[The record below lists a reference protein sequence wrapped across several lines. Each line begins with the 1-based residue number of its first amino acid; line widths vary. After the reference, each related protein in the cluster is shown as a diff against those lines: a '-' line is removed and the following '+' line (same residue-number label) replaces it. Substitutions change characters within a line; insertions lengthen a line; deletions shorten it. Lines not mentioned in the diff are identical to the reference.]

1 MPQYSVSASFA
12 ASPAE
17 VFRALT
23 DARRVRQ
30 WSGQSGRVPK
40 TIGGAFSWF
49 DGWVTGRVLAFE
61 EGKRL
66 AMTWAVSEW
75 PDGTPA
81 SIVRMTF
88 SGTAKRTRLRIGHLG
103 LPNARE
109 SASHK
114 KGWEEFVFGPLRVHL
129 ASRTA

>member
-1 MPQYSVSASFA
+1 MPQYTVRTVLD
-12 ASPAE
+12 ASPSV

-23 DARRVRQ
+23 DARWLRA

-40 TIGGAFSWF
+40 RIGGAFSWF
-49 DGWVTGRVLAFE
+49 DGWATGRVLAYE

-66 AMTWAVSEW
+66 SVTWSINDW
-75 PDGTPA
+75 PEGTQA
-81 SIVRMTF
+81 SIVRMTL
-88 SGTAKRTRLRIGHLG
+88 SGTSKRTTVRINHTG

-114 KGWEEFVFGPLRVHL
+114 KGWEAYVFGPIKVHL
-129 ASRTA
+129 AGRRA

>member
-1 MPQYSVSASFA
+1 MPQYTVRVVID
-12 ASPAE
+12 ASPAS

-23 DARRVRQ
+23 DARQFRA
-30 WSGQSGRVPK
+30 WSGQAGRAPK
-40 TIGGAFSWF
+40 RIGGAFSWF

-66 AMTWAVSEW
+66 SVTWSVSEW
-75 PDGTPA
+75 PKDTRA
-81 SIVRMTF
+81 SIVKMVFT
-88 SGTAKRTRLRIGHLG
+88 GTSKRTVVRLQHTG

-114 KGWEEFVFGPLRVHL
+114 KGWEEFVFGPMRAHL
-129 ASRTA
+129 AGRRA